1 MNPLAKQLNQII
13 EQGNP
18 HIVEMLSEMGEKFF
32 FPKGI
37 LDQSAEAKE
46 KAYKLN
52 ATIGVAL
59 EAGQIMYLNSTR
71 DALGTMSP
79 EESLT
84 YAPSFGIQTLRKAW
98 RDLMLKKN
106 PTLKTRTFSMPVV
119 TSGITHAISTFAD
132 LWVDPEDVVVFPD
145 MIWGNYD
152 LIFSIRKC
160 AVIHKYPMFTDDCR
174 FNLAAFAQT
183 LEDLARVNT
192 KLIVF
197 LNFPNNPTGYTLS
210 ESEGDAVVEILTR
223 LARQGT
229 NIIAVFDDA
238 YFGLFYEPDTLKE
251 SLFSRICQQHPRLMG
266 VKLDGASKEI
276 FAWGLRIGFITYG
289 CTIEGDPSAVYQA
302 LEKKTAGCIRSSI
315 SNASHMGQSI
325 VLRSIESRE
334 FDDEIRRKFTIL
346 KSRAEYVKQVSR
358 DSKYQE
364 AWDVYPF
371 NSGYFMCLRLKT
383 VHAETL
389 RQHLLD
395 HYGVGLISMGDKD
408 LRVAFS
414 CLEKD
419 QIPILFEIIFQGIQD
434 LASSARPC

>member
-1 MNPLAKQLNQII
+1 
-13 EQGNP
+13 
-18 HIVEMLSEMGEKFF
+18 
-32 FPKGI
+32 
-37 LDQSAEAKE
+37 
-46 KAYKLN
+46 
-52 ATIGVAL
+52 
-59 EAGQIMYLNSTR
+59 
-71 DALGTMSP
+71 
-79 EESLT
+79 
-84 YAPSFGIQTLRKAW
+84 
-98 RDLMLKKN
+98 
-106 PTLKTRTFSMPVV
+106 
-119 TSGITHAISTFAD
+119 
-132 LWVDPEDVVVFPD
+132 
-145 MIWGNYD
+145 
-152 LIFSIRKC
+152 
-160 AVIHKYPMFTDDCR
+160 MFTDDCR

-210 ESEGDAVVEILTR
+210 ETEGDAVVEILTR

-251 SLFSRICQQHPRLMG
+251 SLFSRICQQHSRLMG

-289 CTIEGDPSAVYQA
+289 CTVEGDPSAVYQA

-346 KSRAEYVKQVSR
+346 KSRAEYVKQISR

-364 AWDVYPF
+364 VWDVYPF

-383 VHAETL
+383 VHAENL
-389 RQHLLD
+389 RQHLLE
-395 HYGVGLISMGDKD
+395 HYGVGLISMGDRD
-408 LRVAFS
+408 LRIAFS

-419 QIPILFEIIFQGIQD
+419 QIPILFEIIFKGIQD
-434 LASSARPC
+434 LASSARPF